1 MRFRGGTGYQY
12 TLTRRREALHNLSNL
27 LRSLALTE
35 HDFGKAAAH
44 GPMMVEL
51 SKAEIFE
58 REGGQPLDRGRLADF
73 AGSHLA
79 KEGPDLITVYWSISE
94 HRLYQRVNFNLPGH
108 LTRVSLVVYG
118 TVPGGLMTRPFSLLA
133 ILILAALLIPTTVAA
148 GPTRASAPTG
158 HFGAIEAFRAGKEA
172 SDAGLTWQ
180 RISFLWSG
188 LQPSGPGDWNQF
200 YFPDS
205 DINAEIESGRKIV
218 GLIMGP
224 PAWANGT
231 GSHSD
236 PPNNFAL
243 APDDP
248 NNNWAAYVAKLVST
262 YKGRIDN
269 WIIWNEPDIWDSTFP
284 IFAWNGSVTDY
295 YRLVKRAYIAGKAA
309 NPDATIALGG
319 QTYWWDKK
327 YDREL
332 FFKRFLDVGLG
343 DETAKA
349 NGFYFDALVL
359 HLYNDPSSLYDVPV
373 YYKQLMA
380 AYGIDKP
387 VWINETNVVPYND
400 AQSPLPRSDYRV
412 SLDEQA
418 SYIIQAGANA
428 LAAGVQR
435 LGFYKMRDDDGYGP
449 GSEPYGL
456 IRADGTPKPEFQAVK
471 TLTHYLDNAGPA
483 TRSIE
488 GTVMKVTFN
497 GAANKTTVLWNMSS
511 GPAIYPLPASSASA
525 TLVDKKG
532 QERKIGPSGGV
543 YSIELAPATANTVPG
558 EPLTYLVGGSPM
570 IVVEPTARTES
581 RNPVAAALQVGFSTE
596 R

>member
-1 MRFRGGTGYQY
+1 
-12 TLTRRREALHNLSNL
+12 
-27 LRSLALTE
+27 
-35 HDFGKAAAH
+35 
-44 GPMMVEL
+44 
-51 SKAEIFE
+51 
-58 REGGQPLDRGRLADF
+58 
-73 AGSHLA
+73 
-79 KEGPDLITVYWSISE
+79 
-94 HRLYQRVNFNLPGH
+94 
-108 LTRVSLVVYG
+108 
-118 TVPGGLMTRPFSLLA
+118 MTRPTFFFA
-133 ILILAALLIPTTVAA
+133 ILTIAALVIPVSASA
-148 GPTRASAPTG
+148 GPVKASNPTG
-158 HFGAIEAFRAGKEA
+158 HFGAVEAFRAGKEA
-172 SDAGLTWQ
+172 TDAGLTWQ

-188 LQPSGPGDWNQF
+188 LQPTGPGDWNQF
-200 YFPDS
+200 YFPDA
-205 DINAEIESGRKIV
+205 DLNAEIESGRRVV

-236 PPNNFAL
+236 PPANFAL

-248 NNNWAAYVAKLVST
+248 NNLWTNYVAKLIST

-269 WIIWNEPDIWDSTFP
+269 WIIWNEPDIWDSSFP
-284 IFAWNGSVTDY
+284 IFAWNGTVTDY

-309 NPDATIALGG
+309 NPEATIALGG

-327 YDREL
+327 YNREL
-332 FFKRFLDVGLG
+332 FFKRFLDVGAG

-359 HLYNDPSSLYDVPV
+359 HLYNDPSALYDVPA

-380 AYGIDKP
+380 SYGIDKP
-387 VWINETNVVPYND
+387 VWINETNVVPHD
-400 AQSPLPRSDYRV
+400 DPQSPLPRSDYRV
-412 SLDEQA
+412 SQEEQA
-418 SYIIQAGANA
+418 SYVIQAGANA

-435 LGFYKMRDDDGYGP
+435 VGFYKMRDDAGYGP

-456 IRADGTPKPEFQAVK
+456 IRADGAPKPVLSAVK
-471 TLTHYLDNAGPA
+471 TLSRYLDDAGPA
-483 TRSIE
+483 VRTIE
-488 GTVMKVTFN
+488 GTVMKVTFTK
-497 GAANKTTVLWNMSS
+497 GTTKTTVLWNMSP

-558 EPLTYLVGGSPM
+558 EPSTYLVGGSPV
-570 IVVEPTARTES
+570 IVVEAGAKVEN
-581 RNPVAAALQVGFSTE
+581 RNAVASALQVGFSSQ